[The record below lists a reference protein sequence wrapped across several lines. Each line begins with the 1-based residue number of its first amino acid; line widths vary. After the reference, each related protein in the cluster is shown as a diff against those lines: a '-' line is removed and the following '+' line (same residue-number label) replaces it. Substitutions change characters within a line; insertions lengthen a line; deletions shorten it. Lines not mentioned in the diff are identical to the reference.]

1 MIVFDVG
8 NTDTVVG
15 FFQGKNLI
23 NKLRIRSLKNENSIY
38 FEYRIL
44 NFMLENN
51 IEKRG
56 HQHAVISSVVP
67 VLTPF
72 FVHFC
77 EQFLDLKPL
86 VVAPA
91 QSDLLKINIDKP
103 EELGSD
109 LFVNAIA
116 AFELVKS
123 DCLVVDFGTAL
134 TFTVVNHNGE
144 VEGVTILPGIKT
156 AIKSLFSQT
165 SLLPEVKLEKPSS
178 IIGKNS
184 MHAIQSGII
193 YGYESMVLG
202 IVKKISNEV
211 GRPMTVIGTG
221 GLSAVL
227 TDISAVFDIIDVD
240 LTLKGLALYGQK
252 TQM

>member
-15 FFQGKNLI
+15 FLKGGIVI

-51 IEKRG
+51 IDKHG
-56 HQHAVISSVVP
+56 LSVAVISSVVP
-67 VLTPF
+67 ILTPF
-72 FVHFC
+72 FVNFC
-77 EQFLDLKPL
+77 EKFLNTKPL
-86 VVAPA
+86 VVSPA
-91 QSDLLKINIDKP
+91 NSKLLKINIDMP

-109 LFVNAIA
+109 LYVNALA
-116 AFELVKS
+116 AFDLVKS

-134 TFTVVNHNGE
+134 TFTVVSG
-144 VEGVTILPGIKT
+144 VGQIEGVTILPGIKT

-178 IIGKNS
+178 VIGKNT

-202 IVKKISNEV
+202 IVQKIKDEV
-211 GRPMTVIGTG
+211 GKTITVIGTG

-227 TDISAVFDIIDVD
+227 TDISGQFDVIDVD
-240 LTLKGLALYGQK
+240 LTIKGLCLYGHN
-252 TQM
+252 T

>member
-15 FFQGKNLI
+15 FLKDGIII

-51 IEKRG
+51 IDKHG
-56 HQHAVISSVVP
+56 LSVAVISSVVP
-67 VLTPF
+67 ILTPF
-72 FVHFC
+72 FVNFC
-77 EQFLDLKPL
+77 EKFLDIKPL
-86 VVAPA
+86 VVSPA
-91 QSDLLKINIDKP
+91 NSKLLNINIDMP

-109 LFVNAIA
+109 LFVNALA
-116 AFELVKS
+116 AFDLVKS

-134 TFTVVNHNGE
+134 TFTVVSG
-144 VEGVTILPGIKT
+144 VGQIEGVTILPGIKT

-178 IIGKNS
+178 VIGKNT

-202 IVKKISNEV
+202 IVQKIKEEV
-211 GRPMTVIGTG
+211 GKTITVIGTG

-227 TDISAVFDIIDVD
+227 TDISGQFDVIDVD
-240 LTLKGLALYGQK
+240 LTIKGLCLYGQN
-252 TQM
+252 T